1 MADQLF
7 FSFLKLN
14 ISNFCEMISLSCV
27 AFISCK
33 ISRNWK
39 MTVDDLQMRIDC
51 HLYFPLFFLLFPF
64 LSVTSHVSIFHIGFW
79 CSASFTSGI
88 WWLAVFSFL
97 GLSVQLLQS
106 LNLSFWFIS
115 FWKCCPLLLRPYTDI
130 MFMGCTVAPSV

>member
-39 MTVDDLQMRIDC
+39 MTVDDLQMTIDC
-51 HLYFPLFFLLFPF
+51 HLYFPLFFLLFAF
-64 LSVTSHVSIFHIGFW
+64 LSVTSHVSIFHIGF
-79 CSASFTSGI
+79 
-88 WWLAVFSFL
+88 LMFSFFYFRDL
-97 GLSVQLLQS
+97 MISCV
-106 LNLSFWFIS
+106 FIS
-115 FWKCCPLLLRPYTDI
+115 GFICPT
-130 MFMGCTVAPSV
+130 APISEPFFLIHFFLKVLPTSS